1 MFKVGDIITGL
12 PHNGYGWTTD
22 NAVMEIIDFD
32 YGMTVRIIAHSK
44 DDICIGDTYS
54 VSPDAFTLKDTVTS
68 ISLRL
73 DGNFNIISGDLTHAE
88 QKDFYIALQEWK
100 PECEGTSTEPRVQAV
115 EERAEYVSPT
125 FAPHHIE
132 LGVGPIS
139 ELAIQSADWNAF
151 LEGLESTELSE
162 RSREQA
168 EYFSHPLP
176 ILPDYQPPSMD
187 SGEGRSIDVVRAGTQ
202 GRSTHITQ
210 RAQREGYR
218 DANLQRWITGLQR
231 PIIR

>member
-1 MFKVGDIITGL
+1 MFKVGDIITGKPL
-12 PHNGYGWTTD
+12 NSYNFTTED
-22 NAVMEIIDFD
+22 AVMEIIDFD
-32 YGMTVRIIAHSK
+32 YCMTVRIIAHSK
-44 DDICIGDTYS
+44 DDSCIGDTYS

-100 PECEGTSTEPRVQAV
+100 PECEGASTEPRVQAV
-115 EERAEYVSPT
+115 EERAWSVHPSPSPRYPQLGVSP
-125 FAPHHIE
+125 
-132 LGVGPIS
+132 LSRV
-139 ELAIQSADWNAF
+139 LAVRDEWEAF
-151 LEGLESTELSE
+151 VASTESTERSE

-168 EYFSHPLP
+168 GDISYALP

-202 GRSTHITQ
+202 GRSTHITE
-210 RAQREGYR
+210 RAQREGDR
-218 DANLQRWITGLQR
+218 AANLHRFFSTH
-231 PIIR
+231 